1 MYINVKFHRSCDFR
15 ITKSRKVHAKRYL
28 STTVSR
34 KIRLKSDVEIN
45 LKEKYNEKLKIIN
58 GNENLG
64 DVYFLEATIC
74 TIDKS
79 ISEKG
84 AILFPTKTVHKIDTI
99 EFVAKNRLREK
110 MNLNDNTQ
118 VRVSID
124 N

>member
-1 MYINVKFHRSCDFR
+1 MKNIVILGSTGSIGTQTIDVIINNPSKYDLVGFSVGKRIEYIDTILTKFKNIKHICVQLEND
-15 ITKSRKVHAKRYL
+15 YL
-28 STTVSR
+28 
-34 KIRLKSDVEIN
+34 N

-84 AILFPTKTVHKIDTI
+84 AILFPTKTVHKIDTMQS
-99 EFVAKNRLREK
+99 KC
-110 MNLNDNTQ
+110 
-118 VRVSID
+118 
-124 N
+124 